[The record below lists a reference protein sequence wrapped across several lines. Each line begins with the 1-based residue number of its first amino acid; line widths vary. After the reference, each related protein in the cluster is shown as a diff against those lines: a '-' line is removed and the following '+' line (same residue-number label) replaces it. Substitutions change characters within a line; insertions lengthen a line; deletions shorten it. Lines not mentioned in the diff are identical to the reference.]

1 LTTSSVANAIAFQAF
16 VTGGSNQTSGND
28 IVRQVGSKRFQVR
41 TSDGTG
47 VCKLVQATPAA
58 AGEMAITATDT
69 AGKTYYV
76 RKITNRLVTLTAYGT
91 SGHLFSNGVTVKW
104 TLGSAASGVVSISN
118 A

>member
-1 LTTSSVANAIAFQAF
+1 MQ
-16 VTGGSNQTSGND
+16 
-28 IVRQVGSKRFQVR
+28 
-41 TSDGTG
+41 

-69 AGKTYYV
+69 SSKTYYV

-91 SGHLFSNGVTVKW
+91 AGHLFANGVQVKW
-104 TLGSAASGVVSISN
+104 TLGSAATGVVSLNN